1 MNWINDALVNINADL
16 QHLEATKAY
25 EEKARLAK
33 LNDPSRNLFK
43 GDLANST
50 IWSITHKEKEAIL
63 DMRQGLRHYNPQH
76 ETQRKVLD
84 FLTLNTE
91 SGIDGI
97 NKMVKVYNIGDK
109 SKEKINEYVKKSS
122 FWQMKTTEIDHLTY
136 NGEFK
141 AVKWTFAV
149 NEQMQTVICTYRG
162 WFIVTTVSSHENIM
176 RELEGKRPKIKN
188 QCTEPDATDKL
199 IDLL

>member
-1 MNWINDALVNINADL
+1 MNWISTTLTKINQDL
-16 QHLEATKAY
+16 EVM
-25 EEKARLAK
+25 EEKKATDERMRIDK
-33 LNDPSRNLFK
+33 LNSPTRDLFR
-43 GDLANST
+43 GDVNDSSV
-50 IWSITHKEKEAIL
+50 WSITHKEKEAIL
-63 DMRQGLRHYNPQH
+63 DMRQSLRHYNPRH